1 MIRSFLSLNE
11 LTDRK
16 QPVLSRGDLIS
27 IRHVISSQDAYAT
40 LVQSVAGD
48 TLSFRLPP
56 DLMRFEVL
64 AVGDRVQ
71 LMHFDEK
78 CELYLEGAIAS
89 LDLRYPW
96 LVTVLYDTVRRIPNR
111 RSERRCIVN
120 LPAQIQMHDQQE
132 PRLDAVIR
140 NINRK
145 GVALATRRKLD
156 SDSGENEFLICF
168 STPEGARIEFQG
180 RLVRHDAME
189 RFHLHGVEI
198 TRIDDASAD
207 AMERLLFRL
216 QEDERIFI
224 AENLK

>member
-1 MIRSFLSLNE
+1 MVRPFLSISE

-27 IRHVISSQDAYAT
+27 IRHVVSSQDAYAT
-40 LVQSVAGD
+40 LVQSV
-48 TLSFRLPP
+48 TENSLSFRLPP

-78 CELYLEGAIAS
+78 CEVYLEGVIAS

-96 LVTVLYDTVRRIPNR
+96 LVTVLCDTVRRIPNR
-111 RSERRCIVN
+111 RSEKRCIVN
-120 LPAQIQMHDQQE
+120 FPAQVLKLDQHEQ
-132 PRLDAVIR
+132 RLDAVIR
-140 NINRK
+140 NINHR

-156 SDSGENEFLICF
+156 SESCGNDFLICF

-198 TRIDDASAD
+198 TRIDDTSAD

-216 QEDERIFI
+216 REDERVFI